1 MNLFILEYA
10 VSNLVQG
17 LNRDIHPVSGLY
29 YINGYGHEVYPKP
42 NPQFIKNLS
51 TSEVLVYSCGSL
63 WTRRVRDLKNSKSFL
78 MELAQHYPLPSPPR
92 RSICNREISTPPRQT
107 TSL

>member
-1 MNLFILEYA
+1 MSLSILGYA

-17 LNRDIHPVSGLY
+17 LIRGTHPGSGLY

-63 WTRRVRDLKNSKSFL
+63 WTRRVRDPGTPNIFLTKN
-78 MELAQHYPLPSPPR
+78 AQHHSLPGSPR
-92 RSICNREISTPPRQT
+92 RSICDRGISAPTCQSA
-107 TSL
+107 SL